1 MFVDRRL
8 DLLTADSLA
17 ATDDDTLLAVDDEQ
31 IAVLVEID
39 EIARTE
45 IAIVEKGRLRR
56 RLIVPIALEIGD
68 RADAHL
74 THSAL
79 RHVAAIVIEDRK
91 IDEWLRR
98 RAGRQRL
105 GEIIFVDDAARSEE
119 HTSE

>member
-8 DLLTADSLA
+8 DLLTADILA
-17 ATDDDTLLAVDDEQ
+17 ATDDDILLAVDDEQ
-31 IAVLVEID
+31 IAVLVEIA

-74 THSAL
+74 T
-79 RHVAAIVIEDRK
+79 DRK
-91 IDEWLRR
+91 SVVSGKSVYVRVDLGGRR
-98 RAGRQRL
+98 IIKKKTTISRTQR
-105 GEIIFVDDAARSEE
+105 
-119 HTSE
+119 